1 MFPLDKSKELKQKN
15 KKNPLRPYL
24 ISLLILG
31 INLTDSNGTV
41 MKILSL
47 FYSSTIFLLYHY
59 WAVSDII
66 WYFQNPIDEIALAD
80 SVTVWASVG
89 TWDFFFLK
97 RKEFLKII
105 KIVQQETAKL
115 SSTHQKV
122 FRRRVLVTCVLAW
135 MFVLIYIGQFNVFDL
150 HVDYKMHFSNSPLYS
165 FPDHLNQAQMD
176 LAIKID
182 KSFESFFIQGSLAV
196 IVSLYTVLCINAKMW
211 FTRFGQQFKKSSWSL
226 SVLQLEDI
234 KKFRT
239 IFDRFSR
246 RVEMIDNVFSRIV
259 AVWLLMILVTL
270 CVRTLSVLNAET
282 FINNQMIAM
291 SALELS
297 RAVMTLLSVSLLA
310 DGVHRESLFCIGE
323 LQRVQ
328 SKSSDL
334 WNASV
339 YHEIQMA
346 FTKFTFFPT
355 HLTVWKFSPL
365 NRAFLMTCIGV
376 MITYVVICIQ
386 LNPSALETFIG

>member
-1 MFPLDKSKELKQKN
+1 MYALEKNNQLKQKIN
-15 KKNPLRPYL
+15 KNPLRPYL

-31 INLTDSNGTV
+31 INLTDTNGTV
-41 MKILSL
+41 MKTLSR
-47 FYSSTIFLLYHY
+47 FYSSIILLLYHY
-59 WAVSDII
+59 WAVSDVI

-80 SVTVWASVG
+80 SVTVWASVC

-97 RKEFLKII
+97 RKEFFKII
-105 KIVQQETAKL
+105 KIVQQETEKL
-115 SSTHQKV
+115 SPTHQKIY
-122 FRRRVLVTCVLAW
+122 RRRVLVICVLAW
-135 MFVLIYIGQFNVFDL
+135 MFVLIYIGQFNVFHL
-150 HVDYKMHFSNSPLYS
+150 RVDYEMYFSNSPFYS
-165 FPDHLNQAQMD
+165 FPNHLNQAQMD

-196 IVSLYTVLCINAKMW
+196 IVSLYTVLCINIKLW

-226 SVLQLEDI
+226 NVLQLEDV
-234 KKFRT
+234 KNFRA

-270 CVRTLSVLNAET
+270 CVRTLSVLNSET
-282 FINNQMIAM
+282 LINNQMIAM

-310 DGVHRESLFCIGE
+310 DGVYRESLFCIGV
-323 LQRVQ
+323 LQSVQ

-339 YHEIQMA
+339 YHEIHMA

-355 HLTVWKFSPL
+355 HLTVWKFSQL

-386 LNPSALETFIG
+386 LNPSALESFIG